1 MFRAETGG
9 CDPAEGCPRVGRGDE
24 IRSVL
29 LSVRLRGGGKTGIGH
44 NDARTACRRGTYVL
58 APEIGRARSF
68 PCGGGQGYK
77 NSVVDGISPNLS
89 SLESVRMGRGSFRML
104 SQS

>member
-1 MFRAETGG
+1 MLRAETGG
-9 CDPAEGCPRVGRGDE
+9 CDPAEGSPRVGRGDE

-29 LSVRLRGGGKTGIGH
+29 LSARLRGGRKTGIGH

-77 NSVVDGISPNLS
+77 NVALFHQPGIGT
-89 SLESVRMGRGSFRML
+89 EGI
-104 SQS
+104 